1 MQSLLKL
8 AVVLG
13 CMDDFNALFVRK
25 SAKKALS
32 LDELIDNGKIKR
44 GRK

>member
-1 MQSLLKL
+1 
-8 AVVLG
+8 
-13 CMDDFNALFVRK
+13 MDDFSALFVYK

-32 LDELIDNGKIKR
+32 LDELIDDGKRKR